1 MMSRVGHRVAVALL
15 AMPLL
20 AAGADAQ
27 RWERGSLE
35 PPDLL
40 ELTGHVGK
48 PAPGETGGWDIS
60 LGVGLSAT
68 IYDFHLTGMRILNS
82 GRLPLTVLS
91 QLEPYKPTF
100 FLFGDAQQRAALA
113 AATPAD
119 IVVITGYRRVGSRN
133 LMVTGLRVQPPT
145 TPAPTPLG
153 IE

>member
-1 MMSRVGHRVAVALL
+1 MNRAGRHVAVAL
-15 AMPLL
+15 
-20 AAGADAQ
+20 AAALMAAAASAQ

-35 PPDLL
+35 PPDLV

-60 LGVGLSAT
+60 LGVGLSPT
-68 IYDFHLTGMRILNS
+68 VYEFHLNGMRILNS

-100 FLFGDAQQRAALA
+100 FLFGNPEQRAALET
-113 AATPAD
+113 ATPAD
-119 IVVITGYRRVGSRN
+119 TVVITGYRRVGSRN
-133 LMVTGLRVQPPT
+133 LMVTGLQVQAPT

>member
-1 MMSRVGHRVAVALL
+1 MNRVGRHVAVAIAAALI
-15 AMPLL
+15 AA
-20 AAGADAQ
+20 AAGAQ

-35 PPDLL
+35 PPDLV

-48 PAPGETGGWDIS
+48 PAPGEKGGWDIS
-60 LGVGLSAT
+60 LGIGLSPPV
-68 IYDFHLTGMRILNS
+68 YDFHLSGMRILNS

-100 FLFGDAQQRAALA
+100 FLFGNPQERAALE

-119 IVVITGYRRVGSRN
+119 TVVITGYRRVGSRN
-133 LMVTGLRVQPPT
+133 LMVTGVQVQPPT
-145 TPAPTPLG
+145 TPAPTPMG